1 MTYTN
6 VIELIQ
12 ERPALSNDEDFIAL
26 LEEGDECI
34 YYVRNYIA
42 QAEFIVVSE
51 QVLQRL
57 PSKLRPITNVF
68 LPGHFF
74 ALKQYTSQI
83 QNYVLKSGQMAHYYY
98 LFNAP
103 IKTLFES

>member
-1 MTYTN
+1 MTYSN
-6 VIELIQ
+6 VIELFQ
-12 ERPALSNDEDFIAL
+12 ERRKIANDEDFIAL
-26 LEEGDECI
+26 LEDGEHCI

-51 QVLQRL
+51 QVLQSL
-57 PSKLRPITNVF
+57 PSELRPITNVF
-68 LPGHFF
+68 LPVHFF

-83 QNYVLKSGQMAHYYY
+83 QKHVLESGQMAHYYY

-103 IKTLFES
+103 VHTLFES